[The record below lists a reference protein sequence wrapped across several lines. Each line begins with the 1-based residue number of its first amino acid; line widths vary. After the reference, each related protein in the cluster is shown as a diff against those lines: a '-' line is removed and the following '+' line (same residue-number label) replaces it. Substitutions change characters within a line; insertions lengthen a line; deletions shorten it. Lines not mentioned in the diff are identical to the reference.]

1 MRAEARARALTHRI
15 GRRGAILLILAVV
28 DIAVGLSMIGPT
40 SETAGLAAT
49 RWREHYAPLWV
60 WGVGWL
66 VIAAILIVSAF
77 LRNDRF
83 GYAAAIG
90 WKIAWSATT
99 LASWI
104 IGGVDR
110 GWVSSIIWAV
120 VAGMI
125 VVIGG
130 WPEPHSA
137 TRAEGH
143 G

>member
-1 MRAEARARALTHRI
+1 MIWTARALTHRI
-15 GRRGAILLILAVV
+15 GRRGAILLILAVIDV
-28 DIAVGLSMIGPT
+28 AYGMSLIGPA
-40 SETAGLAAT
+40 SETLGSAAT
-49 RWREHYAPLWV
+49 VWRQHYAPLWV
-60 WGVGWL
+60 WGAGWL

-90 WKIAWSATT
+90 WKIAWSVST

-104 IGGVDR
+104 VGGVPR

-120 VAGMI
+120 VAGM
-125 VVIGG
+125 VMVIAG
-130 WPEPHSA
+130 WPEPHTT

>member
-1 MRAEARARALTHRI
+1 MRAESRARALTHRI
-15 GRRGAILLILAVV
+15 GRRGAILLILAVIDV
-28 DIAVGLSMIGPT
+28 SYGLSLIGPA
-40 SETAGLAAT
+40 SETLGLAAT

-60 WGVGWL
+60 WGLGWL
-66 VIAAILIVSAF
+66 VIAVILIVSAF

-120 VAGMI
+120 VAGM
-125 VVIGG
+125 VLVIAG
-130 WPEPHSA
+130 WPEPSGVL
-137 TRAEGH
+137 RAERH
-143 G
+143 

>member
-1 MRAEARARALTHRI
+1 MRADARALMHRI
-15 GRRGAILLILAVV
+15 GRRGAILLILAVIDV
-28 DIAVGLSMIGPT
+28 SYGLSLIGPPR
-40 SETAGLAAT
+40 ETLSMAVM
-49 RWREHYAPLWV
+49 RWREHYAPLWA
-60 WGVGWL
+60 WGIGWL

-90 WKIAWSATT
+90 WKIAWSLTT

-104 IGGVDR
+104 VGGVDR

-130 WPEPHSA
+130 WPEPHRIA
-137 TRAEGH
+137 RAERRR
-143 G
+143 

>member
-1 MRAEARARALTHRI
+1 MPTEGRVSALTHRI
-15 GRRGAILLILAVV
+15 GRRGAILLILAVI
-28 DIAVGLSMIGPT
+28 DIAYGMSLVGPA
-40 SETAGLAAT
+40 SETLGLAAT
-49 RWREHYAPLWV
+49 IWREHYAPLWV

-90 WKIAWSATT
+90 WKIAWSLTS

-104 IGGVDR
+104 VGGVER
-110 GWVSSIIWAV
+110 GWVSSIVWAV

-125 VVIGG
+125 VVIAG
-130 WPEPHSA
+130 WPEP
-137 TRAEGH
+137 TRSP
-143 G
+143 